1 MAKKL
6 EKQIEISGLAKSKLK
21 DIYKEV
27 IIDEISEQLR
37 KQHKDAMMVVE
48 DSLKGNIIGGVAE
61 KKQNKTILA
70 KLEVLLIRME
80 MLESK
85 EEKELQVLADNSKM
99 LMIANV
105 VLLVG
110 LIMVILVKI

>member
-1 MAKKL
+1 MARKFKKQM
-6 EKQIEISGLAKSKLK
+6 EVSKVVKSKLK
-21 DIYKEV
+21 DTYKEV

-37 KQHKDAMMVVE
+37 KEHKDSIIGVR
-48 DSLKGNIIGGVAE
+48 DSLKGNILGGVAE

-80 MLESK
+80 MLEAK

-99 LMIANV
+99 LMIANI